1 MARTKLQTFETFASA
16 FGGEDRVQTVGK
28 LGVSFWVAAPGL
40 AGGCCPARSD
50 AIVNTSVFAI
60 PQENRRVSS
69 AHTVYTSTARR
80 PRTTTIS
87 RAPGIGRHFDR
98 RGGRLDSSWG
108 AGSGVRAQLS
118 SDRRRRVGQGKRN
131 WGNVCA
137 MMRPWLSLRRG
148 YEAGLQAPATPTE
161 EASESSR
168 LAMFA
173 HFLLSHS
180 RLSPRPSLALPM
192 RARLVDPRR
201 AQEDAKI
208 VR

>member
-1 MARTKLQTFETFASA
+1 M
-16 FGGEDRVQTVGK
+16 GK
-28 LGVSFWVAAPGL
+28 LGISFWVAAPGL

-60 PQENRRVSS
+60 QQENRRVSS

-98 RGGRLDSSWG
+98 RGGRLDGSWG
-108 AGSGVRAQLS
+108 AGSGVRVQLS
-118 SDRRRRVGQGKRN
+118 SDRRRRVGRGKRN

-168 LAMFA
+168 LACSRTSSFPTPAFRPAPALPSRCARDWSIRGARKRARRMFA
-173 HFLLSHS
+173 DVQNGSFPGVL
-180 RLSPRPSLALPM
+180 RC
-192 RARLVDPRR
+192 RA
-201 AQEDAKI
+201 
-208 VR
+208 